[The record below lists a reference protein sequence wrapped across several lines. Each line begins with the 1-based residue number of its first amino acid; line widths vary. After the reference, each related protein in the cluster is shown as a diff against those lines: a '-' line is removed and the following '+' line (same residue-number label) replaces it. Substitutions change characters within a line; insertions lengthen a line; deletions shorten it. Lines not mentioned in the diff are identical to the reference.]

1 MTQQPE
7 EVQLVPPVG
16 ENDHIR
22 GSADAPITL
31 VEYGDYD
38 CPYAVKA
45 YSVVNDLRERLGDQ
59 MRFVYRAYPLTE
71 MHDHAQAAA
80 EAAEAAAAQ
89 GKFWE
94 MHDKLFE
101 ANRKLEAEDLR
112 RYAEEAG
119 LDLPRFERETA
130 EHAYAGRVREGME
143 SALASEVQET
153 PTFFI
158 NGVRHD
164 GSDDLETL
172 LAAMKDKP
180 GEVSVQSSQ

>member
-1 MTQQPE
+1 MSQQYE
-7 EVQLVPPVG
+7 EIQLVPSVG
-16 ENDHIR
+16 ENDRIR

-45 YSVVNDLRERLGDQ
+45 YSVVNGLRERLGDR
-59 MRFVYRAYPLTE
+59 MRFVYRAFPLTE
-71 MHDHAQAAA
+71 IHAHAQTAA
-80 EAAEAAAAQ
+80 EAAEAAATQ

-94 MHDKLFE
+94 MHDRLFE
-101 ANRKLEAEDLR
+101 AHRKLEGEDLR
-112 RYAEEAG
+112 RYAGEAE

-130 EHAYAGRVREGME
+130 EHAYAGRVREDIE

-172 LAAMKDKP
+172 LAAMEGKS
-180 GEVSVQSSQ
+180 GETPVQGSR

>member
-1 MTQQPE
+1 MTQQPK
-7 EVQLVPPVG
+7 EVRLIPPVG
-16 ENDHIR
+16 ENDRVR
-22 GSADAPITL
+22 GPADAPIVL

-38 CPYAVKA
+38 CPYAVRA
-45 YSVVNDLRERLGDQ
+45 YSVVNTLRERLGDR
-59 MRFVYRAYPLTE
+59 MRFVYRAYPLTKL
-71 MHDHAQAAA
+71 HDHAQATA

-101 ANRKLEAEDLR
+101 ADRKLEREDLR

-119 LDLPRFERETA
+119 LDLPRFEKETA
-130 EHAYAGRVREGME
+130 EHAYAGRVSESME

-164 GSDDLETL
+164 GSDDVETL
-172 LAAMKDKP
+172 LAAMK
-180 GEVSVQSSQ
+180 GEYGEASGRGSR